1 MHNIL
6 TCPSLSEGPLLVG
19 YNYLPWQVSVVEE
32 SHVVLGIVGRFYF
45 DIEGGHIAQVIL
57 SGCPQ

>member
-6 TCPSLSEGPLLVG
+6 TRSSLSEGSLLLS

-32 SHVVLGIVGRFYF
+32 FHVVMGIVGRFYF

-57 SGCPQ
+57 